1 MKKNIFITGSSGYIG
16 RNLTE
21 QLNNYHNVFYEDHKN
36 LDLLNTSKVE
46 SYFNHNK
53 IDVVIHCASHG
64 VIRKEIEASNSL
76 KIIDDNLRMFFN
88 LSRCVKNGMQMYV
101 LGSGAEYNKN
111 NPLKKVSE
119 DQFDRSVP
127 TEPYGFSKYVISK
140 FVEKT
145 DNITSLRLFGVYGK
159 YENYTFRF
167 ISNSLIKYILRL
179 PIVINQNVVFDYLY
193 IDDLVS
199 ILKFF
204 IDNPPK
210 RRILNVTPTESI
222 DLVSIANIIN
232 TLDNYQ
238 TDVIVL
244 NEGYNKEYSGDNSKL
259 LDEINNLCFTQYRD
273 GIRELYKYYVKNF
286 DNIDTTKIT
295 RDPYL
300 EKRQKVKK

>member
-1 MKKNIFITGSSGYIG
+1 MEKNIFITGSSGFIG

-21 QLNNYHNVFYEDHKN
+21 QLNNYHNVFYEDHNN

-53 IDVVIHCASHG
+53 INVVIHCASQG
-64 VIRKEIEASNSL
+64 VIKKEYEASNSI

-88 LSRCVKNGMQMYV
+88 LYRCVKNDMQMYV

-111 NPLKKVSE
+111 NPLIKVKE
-119 DQFDRSVP
+119 DQFDVSVP
-127 TEPYGFSKYVISK
+127 TEPYGFSKYVISE

-159 YENYTFRF
+159 YENYVFRF
-167 ISNSLIKYILRL
+167 ISNSLIKYILHI

-199 ILKFF
+199 ILKIF
-204 IDNPPK
+204 ICNPPK

-222 DLVSIANIIN
+222 DLVSIAKIIN
-232 TLDNYQ
+232 TLDGYQ
-238 TDVIVL
+238 TDVIIL
-244 NEGYNKEYSGDNSKL
+244 DEGYNKEYSGDNSNL
-259 LDEINNLCFTQYRD
+259 LNEIDNLCFTQYHD
-273 GIRELYKYYVKNF
+273 GIRELYKYYVKNI
-286 DNIDTTKIT
+286 DNIDTNKIT
-295 RDPYL
+295 NNCYSGNT
-300 EKRQKVKK
+300 KK